1 MTVLIIIHRGGGT
14 MELKSLDDVLEAEL
28 KDLYSAEK
36 QLVAAL
42 PDIAEAATS
51 KDLKAAVTEHLDE
64 TRGHVSRLEDV
75 FQAIGIEPESEH
87 CDGMEGL
94 ISEGSEIAD
103 ANGDGDARDAALI
116 GAAQRVE
123 HYEIAA
129 YGTARALARQL
140 GHTDAAKLLDQTLDE
155 ESAADEKLTQIAEA
169 SVNPAAR

>member
-1 MTVLIIIHRGGGT
+1 
-14 MELKSLDDVLEAEL
+14 
-28 KDLYSAEK
+28 
-36 QLVAAL
+36 
-42 PDIAEAATS
+42 
-51 KDLKAAVTEHLDE
+51 VTEHLDE
-64 TRGHVSRLEDV
+64 TRGHVARLEEV
-75 FQAIGIEPESEH
+75 FHAIGIKPESEH

-94 ISEGSEIAD
+94 ISEGSEIAE
-103 ANGDGDARDAALI
+103 AKGDGDARDAALI

-169 SVNPAAR
+169 SVNSAAR

>member
-1 MTVLIIIHRGGGT
+1 
-14 MELKSLDDVLEAEL
+14 MELKTLDDVLEAEL

-36 QLVAAL
+36 QLVKAL
-42 PDIAEAATS
+42 SDIAKAATS
-51 KDLKAAVTEHLDE
+51 KDLKEAVSEHLDE
-64 TRGHVSRLEDV
+64 TRVHVKRLEDV
-75 FQAIGIEPESEH
+75 FEAVGIKPESEH

-94 ISEGSEIAD
+94 ISEGSEVAE
-103 ANGDGDARDAALI
+103 AKGNGDARDAALI

-155 ESAADEKLTQIAEA
+155 ESAADEKLTRIAEG
-169 SVNPAAR
+169 SVYSAAN

>member
-1 MTVLIIIHRGGGT
+1 

-36 QLVAAL
+36 QLVEAL
-42 PDIAEAATS
+42 PDIAEAASS
-51 KDLKAAVTEHLDE
+51 KDLKEAVNEHLEE
-64 TRGHVSRLEDV
+64 TRGHVKRLEQV
-75 FQAIGIEPESEH
+75 FEAIGVEPESEH

-94 ISEGSEIAD
+94 ISEGSEVAE
-103 ANGDGDARDAALI
+103 ATGDGDARDAALI

-129 YGTARALARQL
+129 YGTARTLAQQL
-140 GHTDAAKLLDQTLDE
+140 GHDEAAKLLDQTLDE
-155 ESAADEKLTQIAEA
+155 ESAADEKLTQIAEK

>member
-1 MTVLIIIHRGGGT
+1 

-36 QLVAAL
+36 QLVEAL

-51 KDLKAAVTEHLDE
+51 KDLKEAVKEHLDE
-64 TRGHVSRLEDV
+64 TRGHVKRLEEV
-75 FQAIGIEPESEH
+75 FEAIGIKPESEH

-94 ISEGSEIAD
+94 ISEGSEVAEAD
-103 ANGDGDARDAALI
+103 GDGDARDAALI

-129 YGTARALARQL
+129 YGTARSIARQL
-140 GHTDAAKLLDQTLDE
+140 GHTEAVKLLEQTLDE
-155 ESAADEKLTQIAEA
+155 ESAADEKLTEIAEGA
-169 SVNPAAR
+169 VNSSAK